1 MTLTPSNTTVLR
13 GSTVSLYC
21 TTDANPNAHVYQ
33 FYFNDTLIGNSSS
46 GVFNVTVNA
55 DGVYSCVPINTVG
68 TGQNATVSI
77 TAVGKSSDSSDLS
90 CDNDDNKNIEKQ

>member
-13 GSTVSLYC
+13 GSTVSLNC

-46 GVFNVTVNA
+46 GMFNVNVDA
-55 DGVYSCVPINTVG
+55 DGVYSCVPIKTVG

-77 TAVGKSSDSSDLS
+77 TAVGKSSAAAAT
-90 CDNDDNKNIEKQ
+90 

>member
-13 GSTVSLYC
+13 GSTVSLNC

-46 GVFNVTVNA
+46 GMFNVNVDA

-68 TGQNATVSI
+68 PGQNATVSI
-77 TAVGKSSDSSDLS
+77 TAVGKSSAAAVT
-90 CDNDDNKNIEKQ
+90 